1 MAASS
6 ARAEGVGADVV
17 PHDRTVTFPDVH
29 SIFFADR
36 FGLEWSRALTWDPAV
51 LHTVDEAL
59 AD

>member
-1 MAASS
+1 M
-6 ARAEGVGADVV
+6 

-29 SIFFADR
+29 SIFFTDR

-51 LHTVDEAL
+51 LRTVDEAL